1 MAHLQPPTETDLIT
15 AYRAGDRGAIAD
27 IYDRYSSEVFSS
39 FHAKGLSR
47 EEAAEMTYETFLEAA
62 SRLEERPPPE
72 DLGPWLL
79 EIAAGFGGSAV
90 SEVQDMDD
98 DDLVAPPPA
107 LRPRVVNKVER
118 GIASA
123 SFVDGY
129 RLRLG
134 SMGVFVIVTLLL
146 GLLGWAISA
155 QFDPLDPPAT
165 APATQPSP
173 EVASPT
179 ATTTPA
185 IPSTTVPGTTPSST
199 AAAAPASFQ
208 VSTESIDFGS
218 DGTVAEFELRNTGAQ
233 AGTWGVAASNP
244 AIALSAGEGEL
255 AGGESVVIEMSMDR
269 ETIRDGDIAENITV
283 TWSGGEVVIPVTGT
297 HDANP
302 IIHNPQVSP
311 ASVQVSGAAQCANT
325 QSNISA
331 RIRDAS
337 PLESV
342 VVRWSPDGSTQQEA
356 EMTTSGEDI
365 YRGVVGPFTTVQTA
379 TLKIVAF
386 DERGNAGGANMT
398 LTVVACP

>member
-39 FHAKGLSR
+39 FLANGLSR
-47 EEAAEMTYETFLEAA
+47 EDAAEMTNETFLEAA

-72 DLGPWLL
+72 DLGPWLF

-90 SEVQDMDD
+90 SEVEDMDD

-107 LRPRVVNKVER
+107 LRPRVVNRVER
-118 GIASA
+118 GIASE
-123 SFVDGY
+123 SFADGF
-129 RLRLG
+129 RLNLG
-134 SMGVFVIVTLLL
+134 SMGVFVAVTVVL

-155 QFDPLDPPAT
+155 QFDPLAPPAT
-165 APATQPSP
+165 VPATQPPP
-173 EVASPT
+173 EVAGPVATTIPASPT
-179 ATTTPA
+179 TA
-185 IPSTTVPGTTPSST
+185 VPGTAPSST
-199 AAAAPASFQ
+199 AAVVPASFQ

-218 DGTVAEFELRNTGAQ
+218 DGTVAQFELRNTGTQ
-233 AGTWGVAASNP
+233 AGPWAVVSSNP

-255 AGGESVVIEMSMDR
+255 AGGESVIVEMSIDR
-269 ETIRDGDIAENITV
+269 ETIRDGDIAENFTL

-302 IIHNPQVSP
+302 IIHNPQASP
-311 ASVQVSGAAQCANT
+311 ASVQVAGGAQCANT

-342 VVRWSPDGSTQQEA
+342 VVRWSPDGSTQQESQ
-356 EMTTSGEDI
+356 MTTSGDDI

-379 TLKIVAF
+379 TLKIVAI
-386 DERGNAGGANMT
+386 DDRGNAGGANLT